1 MASTIAPPPP
11 PSAPYCWDLP
21 LPELNHLHY
30 PNTVNWT
37 VPADCKLLDG
47 STTPA
52 CYRDCDYFAGFDETD
67 LALQDAETHARRF
80 RPPHHSPKC
89 DEPLAWMDGTNA
101 STQCCACGGGTLT
114 APSPSPPSPPSTPPP
129 PLPPSPPPPPSIPKS
144 ISLPPAP
151 PPSPSPPYPVP
162 DFRPEDQIGAG
173 GGGCS
178 LECVVG
184 IAAAIAICV
193 TLSCLLGMYLYL
205 RNRSKPPGDIE
216 ADDQFDT
223 FGYGFEPSLKTP
235 RPSGAGAPAYVFE
248 PSLKTPRPSGALQ
261 PEEHSAA
268 ARFEPSLTT
277 TRNAI
282 PLSASPQSNQPIT
295 SSPSDRV
302 SEVDAHKELGMLD
315 KLQRQ
320 RSDQIDKQPSWE
332 RRQKIAKSPKP
343 SPQGSRSPS
352 TGSKASGGP

>member
-1 MASTIAPPPP
+1 MASTIAPPPAPP

-37 VPADCKLLDG
+37 VPADCKLHDG

-101 STQCCACGGGTLT
+101 STQC
-114 APSPSPPSPPSTPPP
+114 
-129 PLPPSPPPPPSIPKS
+129 
-144 ISLPPAP
+144 
-151 PPSPSPPYPVP
+151 
-162 DFRPEDQIGAG
+162 
-173 GGGCS
+173 GGCS

-223 FGYGFEPSLKTP
+223 FGNGNGFEPSLKTPRPSGAGAPAYVFEPSLKTPRPSGAGAPAYVFEPSLKTP

-268 ARFEPSLTT
+268 GARFEPSLTT

-282 PLSASPQSNQPIT
+282 PLSASPQSPQPNT

-315 KLQRQ
+315 KCAT
-320 RSDQIDKQPSWE
+320 E
-332 RRQKIAKSPKP
+332 
-343 SPQGSRSPS
+343 PQSNVP
-352 TGSKASGGP
+352 